1 MKVRTMG
8 TEGMRK
14 GILIFLLLLLVATP
28 ALAAERLKLSTTTS
42 TENSGLLYEL
52 LPPFEKHFNVKVD
65 VISVGTGKALELG
78 KNGDADV
85 VLVHARNLEDQFVAD
100 GYGVNRRDVMH
111 NDFVIIGPSAD
122 PAVIGKAKTA
132 AEALKL
138 IAKKKAPFVSRGDKS
153 GTHNKELSLWNTAKV
168 KPSGSWY
175 IESGRGMGDVLV
187 MAHEKEAYTLT
198 DRGTYLAFQKDGKIN
213 LTILFEG
220 DPTLF
225 NPYGI
230 IAVNPDRYP
239 QVNYVMAMALIGWVT
254 SQGGQKI
261 IAEFGKAKYG
271 APLFYADAIK
281 SPK

>member
-1 MKVRTMG
+1 MKVKNMG
-8 TEGMRK
+8 T
-14 GILIFLLLLLVATP
+14 LFLVLLCFLLLATP
-28 ALAAERLKLSTTTS
+28 VLSAEARLKLSTTTS

-52 LPPFEKHFNVKVD
+52 LPPFEKQFNVKVD

-100 GYGVNRRDVMH
+100 GFGVNRRDVMH
-111 NDFVIIGPSAD
+111 NDFIIIGPTAD
-122 PAVIGKAKTA
+122 PAGIGKAKTA

-138 IAKKKAPFVSRGDKS
+138 ISKKKSSFVSRGDKS
-153 GTHNKELSLWNTAKV
+153 GTHNKELSLWNTAKT

-175 IESGRGMGDVLV
+175 IESGRGMGDVLI
-187 MAHEKEAYTLT
+187 MAHEKGAYTLT

-213 LTILFEG
+213 LPILFEG

-230 IAVNPDRYP
+230 IAVNPERHP
-239 QVNYVMAMALIGWVT
+239 SVNYVMAMALIGWVT
-254 SQGGQKI
+254 SPAGQKI
-261 IAEFGKAKYG
+261 IAEYGKEKYG
-271 APLFYADAIK
+271 APLFYPDVIK
-281 SPK
+281 GSK

>member
-1 MKVRTMG
+1 MKFKNMG
-8 TEGMRK
+8 K
-14 GILIFLLLLLVATP
+14 VFLVFLCLLLFSTP
-28 ALAAERLKLSTTTS
+28 VLSAEERLKFSTTTS

-52 LPPFEKHFNVKVD
+52 LPPFEKQFNVKVD

-78 KNGDADV
+78 KNGDADI

-111 NDFVIIGPSAD
+111 NDFVIIGSSAD
-122 PAVIGKAKTA
+122 PAGIGKAKTA

-175 IESGRGMGDVLV
+175 IESGRGMGDVLI
-187 MAHEKEAYTLT
+187 MAHEKEGYTLT
-198 DRGTYLAFQKDGKIN
+198 DRGTYLAFQKEGKIN
-213 LTILFEG
+213 LPILFEG

-230 IAVNPDRYP
+230 IAVNPARHP
-239 QVNYVMAMALIGWVT
+239 AVNYVMAMALIGWVT
-254 SQGGQKI
+254 SPAGQKI
-261 IAEFGKAKYG
+261 IAEYGKAKYG
-271 APLFYADAIK
+271 APLFYADVIK
-281 SPK
+281 GSK

>member
-1 MKVRTMG
+1 MMKVRTM
-8 TEGMRK
+8 RK
-14 GILIFLLLLLVATP
+14 GILVFLVLLFFATP
-28 ALAAERLKLSTTTS
+28 TLAAERLKLSTTTS

-52 LPPFEKHFNVKVD
+52 LPPFEKQFNVKVD

-122 PAVIGKAKTA
+122 PAGIGKTKTA
-132 AEALKL
+132 AEALNM
-138 IAKKKAPFVSRGDKS
+138 IAKKKSPFVSRGDKS
-153 GTHNKELSLWNTAKV
+153 GTHNKELFLWQAAKV
-168 KPSGSWY
+168 KPSGIWY
-175 IESGRGMGDVLV
+175 IESGRGMGEVLI
-187 MAHEKEAYTLT
+187 MAHEKGAYILT
-198 DRGTYLAFQKDGKIN
+198 DRGTYLAFQKEGKIN
-213 LTILFEG
+213 LPILFEG
-220 DPTLF
+220 DQILF

-239 QVNYVMAMALIGWVT
+239 QVNYIMAMALIGWVT

-261 IAEFGKAKYG
+261 IESYGTVKYG
-271 APLFYADAIK
+271 APLFYPDAIT